1 MLIDNI
7 KIKVAGGTGGNGIVA
22 FSKEMMCS
30 GPTGGDGGDGGNVVL
45 VGVEDIG
52 AFKKFR
58 YQKEFIAQK
67 GQHGKGSSRTG
78 ANGKDLIL
86 EVPIGTVIHG
96 IDKEIV
102 KIGETIVLAK
112 GGRGGKGNASFKSS
126 RNVSPKQFTNGLPGE
141 AKEVV
146 LELKLIADIGLVG
159 LPNTGKSSLLNYLTN
174 AKSKVSNYQF
184 TTLEPHLGVYKNLIL
199 ADIPGIIEGA
209 STGKGLGI
217 KFLRHIERNS
227 ILLFLIPADAEDYYN
242 EFEILENELK
252 KFNPE
257 LLDKDYII
265 SISKSD
271 MLDDELKEEISKK
284 FPENRKPIFF
294 SSVTQE
300 GLMELKD
307 AIWKK
312 LHG

>member
-45 VGVEDIG
+45 VVVEDIG

-217 KFLRHIERNS
+217 KFLRHIERTKIIFHLISLDSSDFVNDYNIIRKELES
-227 ILLFLIPADAEDYYN
+227 YNKLLTQ
-242 EFEILENELK
+242 K
-252 KFNPE
+252 PE
-257 LLDKDYII
+257 YII
-265 SISKSD
+265 ATKSDLVDNNIISKFKNKFKDSIVISIYD
-271 MLDDELKEEISKK
+271 KNEELFSLLAKISKDK
-284 FPENRKPIFF
+284 N
-294 SSVTQE
+294 V
-300 GLMELKD
+300 
-307 AIWKK
+307 
-312 LHG
+312 

>member
-22 FSKEMMCS
+22 FSKEMMCL
-30 GPTGGDGGDGGNVVL
+30 GPTGGNGGNGGNVVL

-96 IDKEIV
+96 INKEIV

-217 KFLRHIERNS
+217 KFLRHIERTKIIFHLISLDSSDFVNDYNIIRKELES
-227 ILLFLIPADAEDYYN
+227 YNKLLTQ
-242 EFEILENELK
+242 K
-252 KFNPE
+252 PE
-257 LLDKDYII
+257 YII
-265 SISKSD
+265 ATKSDLVDNNIISKFKNKFKDSIVISIYD
-271 MLDDELKEEISKK
+271 KNEELFSLLAKISKDK
-284 FPENRKPIFF
+284 N
-294 SSVTQE
+294 V
-300 GLMELKD
+300 
-307 AIWKK
+307 
-312 LHG
+312 

>member
-22 FSKEMMCS
+22 FSKEMMCL
-30 GPTGGDGGDGGNVVL
+30 GPTGGNGGNGGNVVL

-217 KFLRHIERNS
+217 KFLRHIERTKIIFHLISLDSSDFVNDYNIIRKELES
-227 ILLFLIPADAEDYYN
+227 YNKLLTQ
-242 EFEILENELK
+242 K
-252 KFNPE
+252 PE
-257 LLDKDYII
+257 YII
-265 SISKSD
+265 ATKSDLVDNNIISKFKNKFKDSIVISIYD
-271 MLDDELKEEISKK
+271 KNEELFSLLAKISKDK
-284 FPENRKPIFF
+284 N
-294 SSVTQE
+294 V
-300 GLMELKD
+300 
-307 AIWKK
+307 
-312 LHG
+312 

>member
-217 KFLRHIERNS
+217 KFLRHIERTKIIFHLISLDSSDFVNDYNIIRKELES
-227 ILLFLIPADAEDYYN
+227 YNKLLTQ
-242 EFEILENELK
+242 K
-252 KFNPE
+252 PE
-257 LLDKDYII
+257 YII
-265 SISKSD
+265 ATKSDLVNNNIISKFKNKFKDSIVISIYD
-271 MLDDELKEEISKK
+271 KNEELFSLLAKISKDK
-284 FPENRKPIFF
+284 N
-294 SSVTQE
+294 V
-300 GLMELKD
+300 
-307 AIWKK
+307 
-312 LHG
+312 

>member
-96 IDKEIV
+96 INKEIV

-217 KFLRHIERNS
+217 KFLRHIERTKIIFHLISLDSSDFVNDYNIIRKELES
-227 ILLFLIPADAEDYYN
+227 YNKLLTQ
-242 EFEILENELK
+242 K
-252 KFNPE
+252 PE
-257 LLDKDYII
+257 YII
-265 SISKSD
+265 ATKSDLVNNNIISKFKNKFKDSIVISIYD
-271 MLDDELKEEISKK
+271 KNEELFSLLAKISKDK
-284 FPENRKPIFF
+284 N
-294 SSVTQE
+294 V
-300 GLMELKD
+300 
-307 AIWKK
+307 
-312 LHG
+312 

>member
-1 MLIDNI
+1 MLIDNV
-7 KIKVAGGTGGNGIVA
+7 KIKVTGGTGGNGIVA
-22 FSKEMMCS
+22 FSKEMMCL
-30 GPTGGDGGDGGNVVL
+30 GPTGGDGGNGGNVVL
-45 VGVEDIG
+45 IGVEDIG

-86 EVPIGTVIHG
+86 EVPVGTVIHG

-141 AKEVV
+141 TKEVV

-217 KFLRHIERNS
+217 KFLRHIERTKIIFHLISLDSSDFVNDYNIIRKELES
-227 ILLFLIPADAEDYYN
+227 YNKLLTQ
-242 EFEILENELK
+242 K
-252 KFNPE
+252 PE
-257 LLDKDYII
+257 YII
-265 SISKSD
+265 ATKSDLVNNNVISKFKNKFKDSIVISIHD
-271 MLDDELKEEISKK
+271 KNKELFSLLAKISKDK
-284 FPENRKPIFF
+284 N
-294 SSVTQE
+294 V
-300 GLMELKD
+300 
-307 AIWKK
+307 
-312 LHG
+312 

>member
-217 KFLRHIERNS
+217 KFLRHIERTKIIFHLISLDSSDFVNDYNIIRKELES
-227 ILLFLIPADAEDYYN
+227 YNKLLTQ
-242 EFEILENELK
+242 K
-252 KFNPE
+252 PE
-257 LLDKDYII
+257 YII
-265 SISKSD
+265 ATKSDLVNNNVISKFKNKFKDSIVISIYD
-271 MLDDELKEEISKK
+271 KNEELFSLLAKISKDK
-284 FPENRKPIFF
+284 N
-294 SSVTQE
+294 V
-300 GLMELKD
+300 
-307 AIWKK
+307 
-312 LHG
+312 

>member
-96 IDKEIV
+96 INKEIV

-217 KFLRHIERNS
+217 KFLRHIERTKIIFHLISLDSSDFVNDYNIIRKELES
-227 ILLFLIPADAEDYYN
+227 YNKLLTQ
-242 EFEILENELK
+242 K
-252 KFNPE
+252 PE
-257 LLDKDYII
+257 YII
-265 SISKSD
+265 ATKSDLVDNNIISKFKNKFKDSIVISIYD
-271 MLDDELKEEISKK
+271 KNEELFSLLAKISKDK
-284 FPENRKPIFF
+284 N
-294 SSVTQE
+294 V
-300 GLMELKD
+300 
-307 AIWKK
+307 
-312 LHG
+312 

>member
-217 KFLRHIERNS
+217 KFLRHIERTKIIFHLISLDSSDFVNDYNIIRKELES
-227 ILLFLIPADAEDYYN
+227 YNKLLTQ
-242 EFEILENELK
+242 K
-252 KFNPE
+252 PE
-257 LLDKDYII
+257 YII
-265 SISKSD
+265 ATKSDLVDNNIISKFKNKFKDSIVISIYD
-271 MLDDELKEEISKK
+271 KNEELFSLLAKISKDK
-284 FPENRKPIFF
+284 N
-294 SSVTQE
+294 V
-300 GLMELKD
+300 
-307 AIWKK
+307 
-312 LHG
+312 

>member
-1 MLIDNI
+1 MLIDNV
-7 KIKVAGGTGGNGIVA
+7 KIKVTGGTGGNGIVA
-22 FSKEMMCS
+22 FSKEMMCL
-30 GPTGGDGGDGGNVVL
+30 GPTGGDGGNGGNVVL
-45 VGVEDIG
+45 IGVEDIG

-86 EVPIGTVIHG
+86 EVPVGTVIHG

-141 AKEVV
+141 TKEVV

-174 AKSKVSNYQF
+174 AKSEVSNYQF

-217 KFLRHIERNS
+217 KFLRHIERTKIIFHLISLDSSDFVNDYNIIRKELES
-227 ILLFLIPADAEDYYN
+227 YNKLLTQ
-242 EFEILENELK
+242 K
-252 KFNPE
+252 PE
-257 LLDKDYII
+257 YII
-265 SISKSD
+265 ATKSDLVNNNVISKFKNKFKDSIVISIHD
-271 MLDDELKEEISKK
+271 KNKELFSLLAKISKDK
-284 FPENRKPIFF
+284 N
-294 SSVTQE
+294 V
-300 GLMELKD
+300 
-307 AIWKK
+307 
-312 LHG
+312 

>member
-1 MLIDNI
+1 MLIDNV
-7 KIKVAGGTGGNGIVA
+7 KIKVTGGTGGNGIVA
-22 FSKEMMCS
+22 FSKEMMCL
-30 GPTGGDGGDGGNVVL
+30 GPTGGDGGNGGNVVL
-45 VGVEDIG
+45 IGVEDIG

-86 EVPIGTVIHG
+86 EVPVGTGIHG

-102 KIGETIVLAK
+102 KVGETIVLAK

-217 KFLRHIERNS
+217 KFLRHIERTKIIFHLISLDSSDFVNDYNIIRKELES
-227 ILLFLIPADAEDYYN
+227 YNKLLTQ
-242 EFEILENELK
+242 K
-252 KFNPE
+252 PE
-257 LLDKDYII
+257 YII
-265 SISKSD
+265 ATKSDLVNNNVISKFKNKFKDSIVISIHD
-271 MLDDELKEEISKK
+271 KNEELFSLLAKISKDK
-284 FPENRKPIFF
+284 N
-294 SSVTQE
+294 V
-300 GLMELKD
+300 
-307 AIWKK
+307 
-312 LHG
+312 

>member
-217 KFLRHIERNS
+217 KFLRHIERTKIIFHLISLDSSDFVNDYNIIRKELES
-227 ILLFLIPADAEDYYN
+227 YNKLLTQ
-242 EFEILENELK
+242 K
-252 KFNPE
+252 PE
-257 LLDKDYII
+257 YII
-265 SISKSD
+265 ATKSDLVDNNIISKFKNKFKDSIVISIHD
-271 MLDDELKEEISKK
+271 KNKELFSLLAKISKDK
-284 FPENRKPIFF
+284 N
-294 SSVTQE
+294 V
-300 GLMELKD
+300 
-307 AIWKK
+307 
-312 LHG
+312 

>member
-22 FSKEMMCS
+22 FSKEMMCL
-30 GPTGGDGGDGGNVVL
+30 GPTGGNGGNGGNVVL

-217 KFLRHIERNS
+217 KFLRHIERTKIIFHLISLDSSDFVNDYNIIRKELES
-227 ILLFLIPADAEDYYN
+227 YNKLLTQ
-242 EFEILENELK
+242 K
-252 KFNPE
+252 PE
-257 LLDKDYII
+257 YII
-265 SISKSD
+265 ATKSDLVNNNIISKFKNKFKDSIVISIYD
-271 MLDDELKEEISKK
+271 KNEELFSLLAKISKDK
-284 FPENRKPIFF
+284 N
-294 SSVTQE
+294 V
-300 GLMELKD
+300 
-307 AIWKK
+307 
-312 LHG
+312 